1 MKKNKV
7 NQYRSQ
13 PVEERTNNTIKQV
26 KKISGKLEY
35 DDIDGDNARII
46 AHQLELGHLPFID
59 LTDASAVAERS
70 QLYFEMCS
78 SRGVMSNIPEYAV
91 ALGVDRPTLQAIHD
105 RKDRTIPQTVLR
117 IIDKGYAVINA
128 QMEALMIGGK
138 INPVSAIFI
147 MKNNMGYT
155 NEDKPSSD
163 HITEKS
169 VDKNK
174 IVTEYLN
181 QLPENF
187 SADDD
192 DY

>member
-26 KKISGKLEY
+26 EKISGKLEY

-155 NEDKPSSD
+155 NEDKPSPD